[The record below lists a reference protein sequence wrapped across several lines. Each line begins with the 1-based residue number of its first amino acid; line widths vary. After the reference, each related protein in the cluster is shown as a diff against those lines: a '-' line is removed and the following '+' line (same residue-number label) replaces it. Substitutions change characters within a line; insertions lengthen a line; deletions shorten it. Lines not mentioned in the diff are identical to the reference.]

1 MPGAGRTKTKCVTQ
15 TEKKGSEAYWNRAA
29 AEVGFRGEV
38 ER

>member
-15 TEKKGSEAYWNRAA
+15 TEKKGSEAYSIRAA
-29 AEVGFRGEV
+29 AEARFRVQV